1 LKEEEFVM
9 RSVFVIAGSLV
20 VGGVIGVYAVARVP
34 AFRAAVT
41 GSAASTTAPS
51 GTKTV
56 TLKIS
61 GMTCEG
67 CTAAVKLAA
76 QRIDGVSAVTV
87 DYAQGRADVTYD
99 AAKTT
104 PASLAKTISETSGYA
119 ASLDFTPKVQKAG
132 IAMDALA
139 IPALRD
145 AFNAAKDDTRVVTV
159 LSPTCGECQS
169 GQSVVARAFAATK
182 TTRLKGFIVWLAMK
196 PADSQAAA
204 STQAAEF
211 TDGRVVQ
218 GWDANGGIGDAFA
231 KTLALK
237 GRAWDVYAVYEPGVT
252 WTGDAPP
259 KPTFWMH
266 QLTEAAGAD
275 QKMCLNPT
283 TFLREVD
290 RIATRK

>member
-1 LKEEEFVM
+1 M
-9 RSVFVIAGSLV
+9 RSVILIAGSVV
-20 VGGVIGVYAVARVP
+20 VGGVIGVYAMARVP
-34 AFRAAVT
+34 AFREAVT
-41 GSAASTTAPS
+41 HGAVTTTASTGA
-51 GTKTV
+51 KTV

-67 CTAAVKLAA
+67 CTAAVKLAG
-76 QRIDGVSAVTV
+76 QRTEGVSAVTV

-99 AAKTT
+99 PAKTNPT
-104 PASLAKTISETSGYA
+104 AIAATISEKSGYA

-139 IPALRD
+139 LAALKD

-182 TTRLKGFIVWLAMK
+182 TRKLKGFIVWLAMK

-218 GWDANGGIGDAFA
+218 GRDATGGIGDAFA

-237 GRAWDVYAVYEPGVT
+237 GRAWDVYAVYEPGVM

-290 RIATRK
+290 RIATRAPK

>member
-1 LKEEEFVM
+1 M
-9 RSVFVIAGSLV
+9 RSVIVIAGSVV
-20 VGGVIGVYAVARVP
+20 VGGVIGVYAMARVP
-34 AFRAAVT
+34 AFRQAVT
-41 GSAASTTAPS
+41 HSDAAASAST

-99 AAKTT
+99 SAKTS
-104 PASLAKTISETSGYA
+104 PAALAKTISENSGYA

-132 IAMDALA
+132 IAMDALSLA
-139 IPALRD
+139 ALKD

-169 GQSVVARAFAATK
+169 GQSVVGRAFAATK
-182 TTRLKGFIVWLAMK
+182 TAKLKGFIVWLAMK

-218 GWDANGGIGDAFA
+218 GWDAKGGIGDAFA

-275 QKMCLNPT
+275 QKMCLNPA

-290 RIATRK
+290 RIATRGTKSR

>member
-1 LKEEEFVM
+1 M
-9 RSVFVIAGSLV
+9 RSSLLIVGGVVF
-20 VGGVIGVYAVARVP
+20 GGVIGVVAVARVP
-34 AFRAAVT
+34 ALRNAVT
-41 GSAASTTAPS
+41 STSAVATPA
-51 GTKTV
+51 TKTV
-56 TLKIS
+56 TLKIT

-76 QRIDGVSAVTV
+76 QRIDGVSAATI
-87 DYAQGRADVTYD
+87 DYAQGRAEITYD
-99 AAKTT
+99 PAKTNPT
-104 PASLAKTISETSGYA
+104 ALAATISEKSGYA
-119 ASLDFTPKVQKAG
+119 ASLDFTPKVEKAA
-132 IAMDALA
+132 IAMDALSLGT
-139 IPALRD
+139 LRD

-169 GQSVVARAFAATK
+169 GQSVVSRAFAATK
-182 TTRLKGFIVWLAMK
+182 TTKLKGFIVWLAMK

-204 STQAAEF
+204 GKQAAEF
-211 TDGRVVQ
+211 TDGRVLQ
-218 GWDANGGIGDAFA
+218 GWDATGGIGDQFS

-252 WTGDAPP
+252 WMGDAPP

-290 RIATRK
+290 RIATRGDKR

>member
-1 LKEEEFVM
+1 M
-9 RSVFVIAGSLV
+9 RSSLLIVGGVVF
-20 VGGVIGVYAVARVP
+20 GGVIGVVAVARVP
-34 AFRAAVT
+34 ALRNAVT
-41 GSAASTTAPS
+41 STSAAATPA
-51 GTKTV
+51 TKTV
-56 TLKIS
+56 TLKIT

-67 CTAAVKLAA
+67 CTAAVRLAA
-76 QRIDGVSAVTV
+76 QRIDGVSAATI
-87 DYAQGRADVTYD
+87 DYAQGRADITYD
-99 AAKTT
+99 PAKTNPT
-104 PASLAKTISETSGYA
+104 ALAVTISEKSGYA
-119 ASLDFTPKVQKAG
+119 ASLDFTPKAEKAA
-132 IAMDALA
+132 IAMDALSLGT
-139 IPALRD
+139 LRD

-169 GQSVVARAFAATK
+169 GQSVVSRAFAATK
-182 TTRLKGFIVWLAMK
+182 TTKLKGFIVWLAMK

-204 STQAAEF
+204 GKQAAEF
-211 TDGRVVQ
+211 TDGRVLQ
-218 GWDANGGIGDAFA
+218 GWDATGGIGDQFS

-252 WTGDAPP
+252 WMGDAPP

-290 RIATRK
+290 RIATRGDKR

>member
-1 LKEEEFVM
+1 M
-9 RSVFVIAGSLV
+9 RSAVLIVGSVV
-20 VGGVIGVYAVARVP
+20 VGGVIGVFAMARVP
-34 AFRAAVT
+34 ALRDAVT
-41 GSAASTTAPS
+41 SGAAASVPA
-51 GTKTV
+51 TKTV
-56 TLKIS
+56 TLRIA

-76 QRIDGVSAVTV
+76 QRIDGVTAATV

-99 AAKTT
+99 PAKTN
-104 PASLAKTISETSGYA
+104 PNALAATISKKSGYA
-119 ASLDFTPKVQKAG
+119 ATLDFTPKVQKAG

-139 IPALRD
+139 LSALRD
-145 AFNAAKDDTRVVTV
+145 SFNAAKDDTRVVTV

-182 TTRLKGFIVWLAMK
+182 TTKLKGFIVWLAMK

-290 RIATRK
+290 RIATGGAK

>member
-1 LKEEEFVM
+1 M
-9 RSVFVIAGSLV
+9 RAAVLV
-20 VGGVIGVYAVARVP
+20 VGSVVVGSVIGAFAMARVP
-34 AFRAAVT
+34 ALREAVSGSPAAAT
-41 GSAASTTAPS
+41 PALKS
-51 GTKTV
+51 V
-56 TLKIS
+56 TLKVT

-76 QRIDGVSAVTV
+76 QRVAGVTEAKI

-99 AAKTT
+99 PATTT
-104 PASLAKTISETSGYA
+104 PTAIATAISQTSGYT
-119 ASLDFTPKVQKAG
+119 ASLDFTPKASVAP
-132 IAMDALA
+132 ITVPALELA
-139 IPALRD
+139 ALRD
-145 AFNAAKDDTRVVTV
+145 SFNAAKNDTRVVTV

-182 TTRLKGFIVWLAMK
+182 TASLKGFIVWLAMK

-204 STQAAEF
+204 GTQAAEF
-211 TDGRVVQ
+211 TEDRVVQ
-218 GWDANGGIGDAFA
+218 GWDATGGIGDAFA

-237 GRAWDVYAVYEPGVT
+237 GRAWDVYAVYAPGVT

-290 RIATRK
+290 RIATGASRQ